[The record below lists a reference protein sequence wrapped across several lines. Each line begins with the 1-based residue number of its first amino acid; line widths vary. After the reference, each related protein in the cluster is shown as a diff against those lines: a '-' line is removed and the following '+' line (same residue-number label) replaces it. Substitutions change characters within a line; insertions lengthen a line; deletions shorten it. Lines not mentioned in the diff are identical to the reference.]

1 MQQAVGQRRV
11 VLVSDTVLAE
21 ERRHTDVCTDTG
33 LRYWTQW
40 LNIVLI
46 RETGTR
52 EMIPVLELLY

>member
-40 LNIVLI
+40 LDIVL
-46 RETGTR
+46 TGTR
-52 EMIPVLELLY
+52 KMIPVLELWY

>member
-21 ERRHTDVCTDTG
+21 ERRNTDVCTDTG

-40 LNIVLI
+40 LDIVLM
-46 RETGTR
+46 GTR
-52 EMIPVLELLY
+52 EMIPVLELWY